1 MGICVFL
8 TTFARYIIINE
19 PMQFFSNIVEAYSW
33 QGISLMA
40 LLLTL
45 FFVQF
50 YYYVLSYRRIH
61 RFRLVHRNEKYCENP
76 YISVIVA
83 VRGEDEY
90 FLGKQLH
97 MLLAQQYDVYEV
109 VVVYIG
115 RDIDYYAELQRIRDE
130 RSNMKL
136 TKMSGNGRI
145 YITTKQAYNVGIKSA
160 QYDNLLF
167 ITPGAIPATNEWVA
181 YMAHAFERGTV
192 VSGAVAPR
200 FEKDSLST
208 YLMRMAEFHYS
219 RNHTAMSVNDRIY
232 VAPRSNFGFTRK
244 LYEATRGFNHLNMD
258 IGENDLYI
266 QSITSPRRSAVMLSP
281 KSLVYEDRP
290 STWGEWL
297 DVVRYN
303 RSTSPLYPSFIGTFQ
318 RWEAGSRMLFFVV
331 ALAIM
336 IILPLELKI
345 AALVITVLRYLMV
358 LLSTRKSAD
367 KFGEKNILLRY
378 WIYDLTGPIIDFIIG
393 LKQSNNSPKAWI

>member
-1 MGICVFL
+1 
-8 TTFARYIIINE
+8 
-19 PMQFFSNIVEAYSW
+19 MQFLSNIFEHYSW
-33 QGISLMA
+33 QGVSLMA
-40 LLLTL
+40 ILVIL

-50 YYYVLSYRRIH
+50 YYYVVSYRRIH
-61 RFRLVHRNEKYCENP
+61 RFRLVHRNDKYCENP
-76 YISVIVA
+76 YISIIVA

-90 FLGKQLH
+90 FLEHQLH
-97 MLLAQQYDVYEV
+97 KLLSQQYDVYEV

-115 RDIDYYAELQRIRDE
+115 RDVDYYAELQHIRDQ

-167 ITPGAIPATNEWVA
+167 TTPGAIPATDEWVT
-181 YMAHAFERGTV
+181 YMSYAFERGTV
-192 VSGAVAPR
+192 VAGAVAPR
-200 FEKDSLST
+200 FEQDTLKT

-219 RNHTAMSVNDRIY
+219 RNHMAMAVNDRIY
-232 VAPRSNFGFTRK
+232 VAPRSNFGFTRH

-266 QSITSPRRSAVMLSP
+266 QAITSPRRSAVMLSP
-281 KSLVYEDRP
+281 KSLIFEDRP
-290 STWGEWL
+290 STWSDWL
-297 DVVRYN
+297 DIVRYN
-303 RSTSPLYPSFIGTFQ
+303 RSTAPYYPTFISTF
-318 RWEAGSRMLFFVV
+318 RHWESGSRMLFFSV

-345 AALVITVLRYLMV
+345 TALAFVLLRYLFV
-358 LLSTRKSAD
+358 ILSTRKSAE
-367 KFGEKNILLRY
+367 KLGEKKILLKY
-378 WIYDLTGPIIDFIIG
+378 WIYDLIGPAIDFIIG